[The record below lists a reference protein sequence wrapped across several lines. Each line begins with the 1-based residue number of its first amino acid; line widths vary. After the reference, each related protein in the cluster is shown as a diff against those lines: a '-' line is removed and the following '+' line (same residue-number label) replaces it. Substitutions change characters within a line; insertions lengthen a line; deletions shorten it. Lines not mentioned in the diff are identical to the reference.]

1 MKPEDLKNS
10 LNSIEPNSYM
20 ETRLFAEIS
29 SAEKPKKKNGKL
41 FKAAVC
47 TALCCAVLVAGV
59 GIGIPKRVVSDN
71 GETVV
76 ETKNVDNYFVMSVYA
91 AENDKK
97 TATSID
103 DKTVTLPDYKLDTFF
118 SSDGLGVSMS
128 GECDGFNIKG
138 KNIKTVKIKCETGSC
153 SVWDWDMLNYLRD
166 NGMYYDVI
174 VPYSDEY

>member
-20 ETRLFAEIS
+20 ETRLFAEVS
-29 SAEKPKKKNGKL
+29 SAEKPKKKSGKL

-97 TATSID
+97 TATPID
-103 DKTVTLPDYKLDTFF
+103 DKAVAFSDHKLTKHYDLDGVFTVGEVF
-118 SSDGLGVSMS
+118 MQS
-128 GECDGFNIKG
+128 GIGING
-138 KNIKTVKIKCETGSC
+138 N
-153 SVWDWDMLNYLRD
+153 LYL
-166 NGMYYDVI
+166 I
-174 VPYSDEY
+174 PI